1 MKIRDLIFVD
11 QRDKAHVDWINHL
24 IKKGVK
30 LEEMAQYE
38 AAENGQII
46 GRIFD
51 IKRLNPFKRKRLIEE
66 SNKFL
71 GDDLVDEI
79 IKF

>member
-11 QRDKAHVDWINHL
+11 LRDKEHVDWINHL
-24 IKKGVK
+24 IRKGVK
-30 LEEMAQYE
+30 LKEMAQYE
-38 AAENGQII
+38 DAENGQII
-46 GRIFD
+46 GRAFD
-51 IKRLNPFKRKRLIEE
+51 IKCLNPFKRKKLIEK

-71 GDDLVDEI
+71 GETVTEI